1 MGKKVKF
8 VMKNPEKVWFRNLQ
22 KAREAKG
29 WTQVKLATEIE
40 ISQQSITYYETGT
53 RIPSLEVAEKL
64 GKTLGVTIDYLL
76 GNDDEFTKA
85 YYNLDKSNQETI
97 MLIIDKLNK
106 KENIES
112 NND

>member
-8 VMKNPEKVWFRNLQ
+8 MMKNPEKVWFRNLQ

-29 WTQVKLATEIE
+29 WTQVKLSMEVG
-40 ISQQSITYYETGT
+40 ISQQSVTYYETGT

-64 GKTLGVTIDYLL
+64 AKTLGVTIDYLL
-76 GNDDEFTKA
+76 GNDDEFTNA
-85 YYNLDKSNQETI
+85 YYNLDRTNQETI

-106 KENIES
+106 KENEKS
-112 NND
+112 E